1 MRYSLLVLYE
11 IARLMRI
18 RKKLNAVCGRR
29 LTEFRDSDYAIGLD
43 GSARARGPSR
53 VGVATGNVTLGDFF
67 VVLELHLACSGRACR
82 SDLFA
87 ARLHPPHFAGV
98 CY

>member
-1 MRYSLLVLYE
+1 MRYSLFVLYE

-18 RKKLNAVCGRR
+18 RKKLKAVCGRR
-29 LTEFRDSDYAIGLD
+29 LTEFRDSDYGLD

-53 VGVATGNVTLGDFF
+53 VGVATGNVSLGDFLVF
-67 VVLELHLACSGRACR
+67 LDLHLACRERACR

-87 ARLHPPHFAGV
+87 ARLHPPHFAGL